1 MPHTELETW
10 VVQWGQ
16 ESLPMGFLDHTS
28 PLVRA
33 PAMVDGDLI
42 APSVESRPSL
52 DTPQEEEE
60 EEEDKEV
67 CLLTQT
73 MLKDRICDAA
83 CLLV

>member
-1 MPHTELETW
+1 MPHAELETW

-33 PAMVDGDLI
+33 PALVNGDLV

-52 DTPQEEEE
+52 GTLHQEEE

-67 CLLTQT
+67 CLFIQT
-73 MLKDRICDAA
+73 MLKDRIYDAT